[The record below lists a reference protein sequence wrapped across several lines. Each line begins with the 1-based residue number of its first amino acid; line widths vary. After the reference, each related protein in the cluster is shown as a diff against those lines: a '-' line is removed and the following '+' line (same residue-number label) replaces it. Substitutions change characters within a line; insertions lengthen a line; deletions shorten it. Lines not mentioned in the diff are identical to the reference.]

1 MKKANAPS
9 KIKWVFIILLI
20 LIILAATGYGAYYF
34 YFTPSNQGQ
43 LMEGILGL
51 VYTNYVQILISV
63 AALIIMCF
71 IAGAIL
77 SHHKEEKRILR
88 FLTVLICLVPAFLVV
103 FFLLKDPL
111 MDIASIQNPRTVLL
125 SNVVLEQK
133 KGQYDVS
140 GTDQNGHLQTY
151 RLNKTSWQKLDD
163 TWGEDSEDVFAQV
176 EIFPRTQIVCSIK
189 VEKGL
194 PQSLI
199 NKLSMNDRLS
209 DSWQDMQLQIDN
221 QVYVLN
227 DPLSSLTQSGWT
239 IQQSEFEAKKT

>member
-20 LIILAATGYGAYYF
+20 LIILAAAGYGAYYF

-77 SHHKEEKRILR
+77 SHHKEEKKILR

-176 EIFPRTQIVCSIK
+176 EIFPRTQIVRSIK
-189 VEKGL
+189 VEKDYH
-194 PQSLI
+194 SL
-199 NKLSMNDRLS
+199 
-209 DSWQDMQLQIDN
+209 
-221 QVYVLN
+221 
-227 DPLSSLTQSGWT
+227 
-239 IQQSEFEAKKT
+239 